1 MRYTTGVALVA
12 IVLANLQSS
21 PSDDGCDGELSSPE
35 RSTVMA
41 GEDAQ
46 PTLLQLRARKVD
58 AGANLRLLII
68 LRTRYENIGSR
79 LEASRDTWMK
89 EVSPEDRVITVAS
102 DPLFARSRSA
112 NKTGLKLSLEGVPI
126 TPIDCPDSHNVGLN
140 CEM

>member
-58 AGANLRLLII
+58 GGADVRLLII

-79 LEASRDTWMK
+79 LQASRDTWMK
-89 EVSPEDRVITVAS
+89 QVLPQDRVITVVS
-102 DPLFARSRSA
+102 DQ
-112 NKTGLKLSLEGVPI
+112 GLTKS
-126 TPIDCPDSHNVGLN
+126 
-140 CEM
+140 